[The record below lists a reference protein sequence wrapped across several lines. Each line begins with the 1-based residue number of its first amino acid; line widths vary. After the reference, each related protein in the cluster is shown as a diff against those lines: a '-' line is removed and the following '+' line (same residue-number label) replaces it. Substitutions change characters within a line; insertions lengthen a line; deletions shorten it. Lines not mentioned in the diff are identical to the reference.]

1 MCRKI
6 PAPGCSQV
14 PGKDLEA
21 PEGRAICHG
30 CHAPRGTAGAADL
43 SFQLLL
49 PFMGLQ
55 GKKKGGESQESSC
68 PPAGFWVFVGS
79 SLELLMFF
87 LPLSAKAFFQGFF
100 SLPCTSTSQWITS
113 HPQSTCVFQASI
125 SHPCLLSFLGSEQ
138 HWSIAPAA
146 WADSP
151 L

>member
-49 PFMGLQ
+49 SFMGLQ
-55 GKKKGGESQESSC
+55 GGKGGNKARKA
-68 PPAGFWVFVGS
+68 AGFWVFVGS
-79 SLELLMFF
+79 SLELLMLS

-100 SLPCTSTSQWITS
+100 SLPCTSTSQWIAYHS
-113 HPQSTCVFQASI
+113 QSTCVFHTTPTCFPFWGHSSIGASLQQPGLI
-125 SHPCLLSFLGSEQ
+125 LPSKLLL
-138 HWSIAPAA
+138 
-146 WADSP
+146 
-151 L
+151 